1 MSGPNPNAYA
11 CPYKNTDRKT
21 IIFMHFLKRAYK
33 NILLTNGFY
42 WLQGKYWRAFIMR
55 KFYAAPEYSGDE
67 GNLPRKVGEM
77 EPKRKIKI
85 LLLTCLLIGEN
96 GFVKIDR

>member
-1 MSGPNPNAYA
+1 
-11 CPYKNTDRKT
+11 
-21 IIFMHFLKRAYK
+21 
-33 NILLTNGFY
+33 
-42 WLQGKYWRAFIMR
+42 MR

>member
-21 IIFMHFLKRAYK
+21 IIFMHFQKGLIKIYYNER
-33 NILLTNGFY
+33 FS
-42 WLQGKYWRAFIMR
+42 
-55 KFYAAPEYSGDE
+55 AAPEYSGEE
-67 GNLPRKVGEM
+67 GNLRRKVGEI
-77 EPKRKIKI
+77 EPKRKIEI